1 MARLTAEDQFNIEL
15 LKLMLQVAW
24 SDGQVA
30 TREAG
35 VILGAARSWGVPEAE
50 VTALRRAM
58 QSQNAPPAPDLAV
71 LRERADE
78 ALEAMRAVIVSDGRL
93 ERSEKEMLE
102 ELRVI
107 LTSAS

>member
-15 LKLMLQVAW
+15 LKLMVQVAW

-35 VILGAARSWGVPEAE
+35 VILGAARSWGVPESE
-50 VTALRRAM
+50 VTALRHAM
-58 QSQNAPPAPDLAV
+58 ERQNAPPAPDLS
-71 LRERADE
+71 LLKERANE
-78 ALEAMRAVIVSDGRL
+78 ALEAVRAVIASDGRI
-93 ERSEKEMLE
+93 ERAEKEMLE

-107 LTSAS
+107 LTPAS